1 MTTNDKKSRTMGLR
15 ITDKIMAE
23 VRIKMGEKSAEYAF
37 ISTLKEAAVPYSVLG
52 SLLNKDP
59 NHLRD
64 LITLRKR
71 YADER
76 EHEII
81 CVKLKKVLD
90 QALDDGLLPCSDLS
104 VIDPILRLTL
114 RVMALSK

>member
-1 MTTNDKKSRTMGLR
+1 MTTERKTRTMGLR

-23 VRIKMGEKSAEYAF
+23 VRIKMGENSTEYAF
-37 ISTLKEAAVPYSVLG
+37 ISTLKEANVPYSVLG
-52 SLLNKDP
+52 SLLDRDP

-71 YADER
+71 YTSEV
-76 EHEII
+76 EHELI
-81 CVKLKKVLD
+81 CVKLKKLLD
-90 QALDDGLLPCSDLS
+90 RALDDGLLPCNDLS